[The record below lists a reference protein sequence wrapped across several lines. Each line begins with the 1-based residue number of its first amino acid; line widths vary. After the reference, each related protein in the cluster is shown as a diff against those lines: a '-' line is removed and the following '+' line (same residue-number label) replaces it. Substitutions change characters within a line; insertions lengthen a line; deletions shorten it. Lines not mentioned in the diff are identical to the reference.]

1 MVSAIDRIATQ
12 GMPIRRE
19 KCDAF
24 ILEEHLS
31 QFCLP
36 RNRKDHPEMF
46 KREEE
51 VLSRQLKD
59 FVVKRVGCAEQNSA
73 GLAE

>member
-73 GLAE
+73 GLSE

>member
-12 GMPIRRE
+12 EMPIRRE

-59 FVVKRVGCAEQNSA
+59 FVVKGSGTPSKTR
-73 GLAE
+73 LD

>member
-59 FVVKRVGCAEQNSA
+59 FVVKRVRYAEQNSA

>member
-46 KREEE
+46 KGEEE
-51 VLSRQLKD
+51 VSSRQLND
-59 FVVKRVGCAEQNSA
+59 FGKGYTSTPKRAVRV
-73 GLAE
+73 